1 MPSPFPRSTETLFPY
16 VLAATRSGWP
26 SPLKSPTATEWGDS
40 PRRGRSLLT
49 RDVRTLYLGAVP
61 NRFQA
66 EAVDVRNTGDSMDMI
81 NEQILESAKNRL
93 VEDFHPHKVILFG
106 SHARGT
112 ADPHSDV
119 DILVVCPIKG
129 SRRALMTAMDRALR
143 GMGFARDIVVL
154 SPEEFEKDRHIP
166 GTVARPASLEG
177 KVLYERQ

>member
-1 MPSPFPRSTETLFPY
+1 MRMPCI
-16 VLAATRSGWP
+16 LALCPKHFQIEA
-26 SPLKSPTATEWGDS
+26 A
-40 PRRGRSLLT
+40 
-49 RDVRTLYLGAVP
+49 DVRHAGHT
-61 NRFQA
+61 
-66 EAVDVRNTGDSMDMI
+66 TDMI
-81 NEQILESAKNRL
+81 NEEILESAKNRL